1 MLRLHKRTFGAQDP
15 AKRNTTHLSKVS
27 KAEQVV
33 RFDGNRRRTFPV
45 VLSVNFFG
53 LDEPG
58 PGLVR
63 GKPDPEVKLGVAH
76 DPGIRIRKGLEE
88 IMAQKC

>member
-1 MLRLHKRTFGAQDP
+1 M
-15 AKRNTTHLSKVS
+15 
-27 KAEQVV
+27 
-33 RFDGNRRRTFPV
+33 
-45 VLSVNFFG
+45 NFFG

-76 DPGIRIRKGLEE
+76 DPGIRIRKSLKA
-88 IMAQKC
+88 IKAQDDQKRLKTNPAQKITSLILILSLGILIHVGALLKNKRLF